1 MGVIRILTEKVAS
14 QIAAGEVV
22 ERPASVVRELLDN
35 SIDAG
40 SDRIIVRMESGGK
53 RLIRVSD
60 NGAGMER
67 DDLLLCLERHA
78 TSKITS
84 TEDLL
89 TVSTLGFRGEA
100 LPSIG
105 SVSKLTITTRPADQL
120 VGHRLT
126 LEGGKLKAIEETGT
140 PAGTI
145 VEVKNLFY
153 NIPARRKFLKTTK
166 TEAEQV
172 IQTVSRI
179 ALPFADVHFRLDEN
193 GRTIV
198 NLPASPEVRNRLS
211 SLVGGRAAAAME
223 EAFEQTGETSI
234 RAYLAPPEMGRS
246 RGDKIFIYVNR
257 RNVRDRSL
265 TRAVVEGYGQRLM
278 KGQYPQAVV
287 FIEMRPS
294 LVDLNVHPAKQE
306 VRFRQQHFLYQS
318 MVSTVKGALARRY
331 HVSWHRDE
339 SLSHGRIPMEDLQE
353 RIELAEPARGYAG
366 DATEPVWEPRPERK
380 EWPGGREAVLEG
392 LQIIG
397 QLKNT
402 YILCQTGE
410 GLLMIDQHAAH
421 ERVVYETLQRSL
433 KESRMESQSFLIPFK
448 VDLSLREGR
457 VLEGGIDTLREFGLE
472 IEHFG
477 GSTFLLRSVPSILLE
492 AQWESLLN
500 DLVSLLAEEKD
511 LKQETTLDR
520 FLSISACHGAI
531 RAGQRLSH
539 SEMALL
545 IRQLE
550 ETDLPTNC
558 PHGRPVSKKIS
569 YREIEKMFK
578 RVV

>member
-1 MGVIRILTEKVAS
+1 M
-14 QIAAGEVV
+14 

-35 SIDAG
+35 SIDSG
-40 SDRIIVRMESGGK
+40 SDSIKVRMEAGGK

-60 NGAGMER
+60 NGVGMER

-105 SVSKLTITTRPADQL
+105 SVSQLTITTRPAEQL
-120 VGHRLT
+120 VGHRLKM
-126 LEGGKLKAIEETGT
+126 EGGKLKSIEETGT

-153 NIPARRKFLKTTK
+153 NIPARKKFLKTTK
-166 TEAEQV
+166 TEAEHV
-172 IQTVSRI
+172 IQTVSRM

-198 NLPASPEVRNRLS
+198 NLPTSLEMKNRLS
-211 SLVGGRAAAAME
+211 CLFGGRAAAAME
-223 EAFEQTGETSI
+223 EASEQTAETTI

-246 RGDKIFIYVNR
+246 RGDKILIYVNR
-257 RNVRDRSL
+257 RNIRDRSL
-265 TRAVVEGYGQRLM
+265 TRAVIEGYGQRLM
-278 KGQYPQAVV
+278 KGRYPQAVV
-287 FIEMRPS
+287 FIEMPPS
-294 LVDLNVHPAKQE
+294 LVDPNVHPTKQE
-306 VRFRQQHFLYQS
+306 VRFRQQHLLYQN

-331 HVSWHRDE
+331 HVSWQRDE
-339 SLSHGRIPMEDLQE
+339 FPFHGGTPREAFQE
-353 RIELAEPARGYAG
+353 RIELAEPPA
-366 DATEPVWEPRPERK
+366 PSWEPIRDFPRDK
-380 EWPGGREAVLEG
+380 EGWTGENEAVREG

-410 GLLMIDQHAAH
+410 GLVMIDQHAAH

-433 KESRMESQSFLIPFK
+433 KESRMESQSFLIPFR
-448 VDLSLREGR
+448 VELPLREGR
-457 VLEGGIDTLREFGLE
+457 VLEGGIDALRELGLE

-477 GSTFLLRSVPSILLE
+477 GSTFLLRSVPSVLLE

-511 LKQETTLDR
+511 LKRETALDR
-520 FLSISACHGAI
+520 FLTISACHGAI
-531 RAGQRLSH
+531 RAGQRLSY
-539 SEMALL
+539 SEMVLL

-550 ETDLPTNC
+550 DMDLPTNC